1 MTEKKS
7 GPPTDVIREAIRP
20 YAIAEKLRQLRL
32 RKSMGLAQLAAHT
45 GLSPGM
51 LSKLENGRLTPTL
64 PTLVR
69 IATVFDV
76 SLEYFFTN
84 ERKRH
89 TVAIVRRRERLRFP
103 ERPNQRDVAYH
114 FESLD
119 FPAKQRKLH
128 AFLAEFH
135 SVPEASL
142 KPHSHDGVEVVYVLE
157 GTLELKIGTENYRL
171 EEGDAIY
178 FDSVQK
184 HSYRRAAQQ
193 CCSAMV
199 VTTSS

>member
-7 GPPTDVIREAIRP
+7 GPTTDVIQDAIRP

-32 RKSMGLAQLAAHT
+32 RKSMGLTQLAAHT
-45 GLSPGM
+45 GLSPAM
-51 LSKLENGRLTPTL
+51 LSKLENGRLVPTL
-64 PTLVR
+64 PTLIR

-76 SLEYFFTN
+76 GLDYFFTN

-89 TVAIVRRRERLRFP
+89 AVAIVRKTERMRFP

-119 FPAKQRKLH
+119 FPAKERKLH

-142 KPHSHDGVEVVYVLE
+142 KAHSHAGVEVVYVLE
-157 GTLELKIGTENYRL
+157 GALELKIGTESYRL

-184 HSYRRAAQQ
+184 HSYRRAGQQ
-193 CCSAMV
+193 RCSAMV